1 MQRDVPPLCV
11 FSIYS
16 LRNNSWKTVRL
27 DLPYFSWLHNS
38 IGTTYLNGLYYWLAG
53 RVNDNFSI
61 CSFDMGSEQFGEMQ
75 GPDINPKAEW
85 GSLMLR
91 GDSLANLVS
100 DDPGIPIT
108 YIYDVWAMNQLEGSW
123 RKVITIQPFIP
134 AHLRKGIWEDDKMI
148 YGIPETSQLVL
159 YDPTTRQV
167 SCRS

>member
-1 MQRDVPPLCV
+1 
-11 FSIYS
+11 
-16 LRNNSWKTVRL
+16 
-27 DLPYFSWLHNS
+27 
-38 IGTTYLNGLYYWLAG
+38 
-53 RVNDNFSI
+53 
-61 CSFDMGSEQFGEMQ
+61 MQ

-108 YIYDVWAMNQLEGSW
+108 CIYDVWAMNQLEGSW

-134 AHLRKGIWEDDKMI
+134 AHLRKGVWEDDKMI

-159 YDPTTRQV
+159 YDPTTRQESLV
-167 SCRS
+167 QIKSGNDIWVEEQSKDTNMQKGQHKMKKGEKNKPDNRQENLVNRQENLANRQVTPGSPKFTEH